1 MNRRIPFLSV
11 LFLLATTVCIEA
23 QAQAQ
28 PTSTGMTPGA
38 RRQALVIDIDT
49 RVLEKEE
56 VILEESNQKIT
67 IPGTPVGIR
76 FVGSNIIVVMQFTP
90 FVRRGES
97 LLVAQ
102 GQIWITDPGKGV
114 NYYTFIQ
121 SIPIEFNEP
130 IYFLPLGE
138 SSQLNSSLEIK
149 LTVKPYRE
157 TAAKENEK

>member
-1 MNRRIPFLSV
+1 MNRRISFLSV
-11 LFLLATTVCIEA
+11 LFLLTTTVCIEA
-23 QAQAQ
+23 QQVQ
-28 PTSTGMTPGA
+28 PTSTGTTPGT
-38 RRQALVIDIDT
+38 RRQTLVLDIDT

-90 FVRRGES
+90 FVRRDES
-97 LLVAQ
+97 ILVAQ

-130 IYFLPLGE
+130 IYFLPLGA
-138 SSQLNSSLEIK
+138 SSQLSSSLEIK